1 MTALPRRTCSLPAAA
16 TSIGIAC
23 LIATPAGAQ
32 LKSEKVLSYEAAKI
46 IATTA
51 VETCTAK
58 GFRVS
63 ATVVNRYGDTIAQL
77 RGDGASPHT
86 MENSRRKAY
95 TANSFRQPT
104 AEWAKSLDSDI
115 TRRQQATLP
124 HVIGIAGGLPI
135 KVGDE
140 VVGGAGVSGSPGGND
155 EPCVQAGLDK
165 AKDLLR

>member
-1 MTALPRRTCSLPAAA
+1 MSTRSAFYRLAGFGLACMLAAPAH
-16 TSIGIAC
+16 
-23 LIATPAGAQ
+23 PQ
-32 LKSEKVLSYEAAKI
+32 LKSEKVLSYEVAKI

-58 GFRVS
+58 GYRVS
-63 ATVVNRYGDTIAQL
+63 ATVVDHDGETTVQL

-95 TANSFRQPT
+95 TSNTFRVPSS
-104 AEWAKSLDSDI
+104 AYAKRMADGDA
-115 TRRQQATLP
+115 TVRQQATLP
-124 HVIGIAGGLPI
+124 NIIAISGALPI

-140 VVGGAGVSGSPGGND
+140 VIGAAGMSGSPGGND

-165 AKDLLR
+165 VKDMLK